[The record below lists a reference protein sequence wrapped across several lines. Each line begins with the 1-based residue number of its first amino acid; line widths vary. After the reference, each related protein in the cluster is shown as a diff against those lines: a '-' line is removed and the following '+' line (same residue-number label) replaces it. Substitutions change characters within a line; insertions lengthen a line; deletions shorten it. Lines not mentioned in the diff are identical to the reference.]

1 MFSRRPV
8 SRVLYMTIIYLGQT
22 FLHGSS
28 RLLRPADN
36 GYACFLDVAPDG
48 VYKAA
53 KSPKRR

>member
-1 MFSRRPV
+1 MFSRKPV
-8 SRVLYMTIIYLGQT
+8 SRVLFMTIIYLGRA
-22 FLHGSS
+22 FLQGSS

-53 KSPKRR
+53 VSP